1 VPSVDASP
9 AGTSGSNGTKK
20 ERNSMRQEIAIL
32 FSGYM
37 AGVVFGS
44 MMSVTIYRLL
54 EKSGKLGPFA
64 CIKPDQ
70 NSEEVAQ

>member
-1 VPSVDASP
+1 
-9 AGTSGSNGTKK
+9 
-20 ERNSMRQEIAIL
+20 MRQEIAIL

-54 EKSGKLGPFA
+54 EKSGKLGPFGL
-64 CIKPDQ
+64 KRDQ
-70 NSEEVAQ
+70 DSERVAQ